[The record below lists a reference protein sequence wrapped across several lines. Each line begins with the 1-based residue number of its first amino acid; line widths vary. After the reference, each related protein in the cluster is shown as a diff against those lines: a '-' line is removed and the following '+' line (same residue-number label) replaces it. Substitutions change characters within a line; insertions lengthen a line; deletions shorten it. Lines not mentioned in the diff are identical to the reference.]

1 MSMQSIRFRQL
12 TLLMGLFIA
21 AGAFTTPAVASEDQ
35 AIEQLRNL
43 NKAFTSIAERVT
55 PTVVTISTRET
66 VSSDVWT
73 WEIPEGQRRFFR
85 MPRRRRPQEERQQE
99 RPGLGSGI
107 IMTGDGYILTNHH
120 VAGRADEI
128 TVILNDNQEF
138 DARLVGT
145 DSLTDVAVIKID
157 AEGLASAPVGDS
169 DGVQI
174 GEWVMAVGA
183 PLDLRST
190 VTSGIVSALGRN
202 LNIISDRSGFAIED
216 FIQTDAAINPGNS
229 GGALINLDGKV
240 IGVNTAIASRTGG
253 FVGYGF
259 AIPINLAR
267 KVMDDIVTHGRVRR
281 GFLGINLRSVDASLA
296 DAFGLDGPR
305 GVLIANVFSDTPADA
320 AGLKDEDI
328 ILSIDGKPVNRP
340 NQVQSLIA
348 RKHPDETV
356 ALEIRRKNR
365 TITLPVKLGEK
376 PAQIADVASTR
387 TQAGQTE
394 LQGLSVSNITPEVAE
409 RWDLKDGIDGILVT
423 EVARGSRAARA
434 NFQRG
439 DIIFKV
445 RQGNFERD
453 VGSVADF
460 KASLS
465 KLEKGRNAAFFV
477 RRGTYHLFLTMKIPE

>member
-1 MSMQSIRFRQL
+1 MSIQTIRCRRL
-12 TLLMGLFIA
+12 TLFVGLLFI
-21 AGAFTTPAVASEDQ
+21 AGAFTTPAFATEDQ
-35 AIEQLRNL
+35 AVEQLRNL
-43 NKAFTSIAERVT
+43 NKAFTSIAKRVT

-66 VSSDVWT
+66 VRSNALRGQ
-73 WEIPEGQRRFFR
+73 IPEDYRRFFR
-85 MPRRRRPQEERQQE
+85 MPRGERRE

-107 IMTGDGYILTNHH
+107 IMSADGYVLTNHH
-120 VAGRADEI
+120 VAGSADEI

-138 DARLVGT
+138 EARLVGT

-157 AEGLASAPVGDS
+157 AEGLASAPVGNS
-169 DGVQI
+169 DEIQI

-190 VTSGIVSALGRN
+190 VTSGIISALGRN

-229 GGALINLDGKV
+229 GGALINLDGEV
-240 IGVNTAIASRTGG
+240 IGVNTAIASGTGG

-267 KVMDDIVTHGRVRR
+267 KVMDDIITHGRVRR
-281 GFLGINLRSVDASLA
+281 GFLGINLRRVDASLA

-328 ILSIDGKPVNRP
+328 ILSIDGTAVNRP

-365 TITLPVKLGEK
+365 TITLQVKLGEK
-376 PAQIADVASTR
+376 PAQIGDVASTR

-394 LQGLSVSNITPEVAE
+394 LHGLSVSNITPEVE
-409 RWDLKDGIDGILVT
+409 SRWRLESGMDGILVT
-423 EVARGSRAARA
+423 EVAQGSRAARA
-434 NFQRG
+434 RFQRG

-445 RQGNFERD
+445 RQGNFERE
-453 VGSVADF
+453 VRTVEDF
-460 KASLS
+460 KTSLA

-477 RRGTYHLFLTMKIPE
+477 RRGTYHLFLTMKISE

>member
-1 MSMQSIRFRQL
+1 MSNKTIRFRGF
-12 TLLMGLFIA
+12 TLFVGLLIA
-21 AGAFTTPAVASEDQ
+21 AGAFTSPAFASEDQ
-35 AIEQLRNL
+35 AIEQLRSL
-43 NKAFTSIAERVT
+43 NKAFTGIASRIT

-66 VSSDVWT
+66 VTNVWT
-73 WEIPEGQRRFFR
+73 RERPEFFRPFFR
-85 MPRRRRPQEERQQE
+85 MPRGEGWRERQQE

-107 IMTGDGYILTNHH
+107 IMTADGYILTNHH
-120 VAGRADEI
+120 VAGSADEI

-157 AEGLASAPVGDS
+157 AEDLASAPVGDS
-169 DGVQI
+169 DEVQI

-183 PLDLRST
+183 PLSLRST

-240 IGVNTAIASRTGG
+240 IGVNTAIASGTGG

-267 KVMDDIVTHGRVRR
+267 KVMDDIINHGRVRR

-305 GVLIANVFSDTPADA
+305 GVLIANVFADTPADA

-328 ILSIDGKPVNRP
+328 ILSIDGRPVNRP

-376 PAQIADVASTR
+376 PAQIGDVASTR
-387 TQAGQTE
+387 TQAAQTE
-394 LQGLSVSNITPEVAE
+394 LHGLSVSNITPEIEE
-409 RWDLKDGIDGILVT
+409 RWGLEGEMEGILVT
-423 EVARGSRAARA
+423 EVAQGSRAGRAR
-434 NFQRG
+434 FQRG
-439 DIIFKV
+439 DIIFKI
-445 RQGNFERD
+445 RQGSFERE
-453 VGSVADF
+453 VGSVAEF
-460 KASLS
+460 KASLA

>member
-1 MSMQSIRFRQL
+1 MSIQTLRFRQL

-21 AGAFTTPAVASEDQ
+21 AGAFTTPAFASEDQ

-66 VSSDVWT
+66 VSSSEFSREV
-73 WEIPEGQRRFFR
+73 PENFRRFFR
-85 MPRRRRPQEERQQE
+85 MPRRERRE
-99 RPGLGSGI
+99 RPGFGSGI
-107 IMTGDGYILTNHH
+107 IMTADGYILTNHH
-120 VAGRADEI
+120 VAGSADEI

-183 PLDLRST
+183 PLNLRST

-202 LNIISDRSGFAIED
+202 LNVISDRSGFAIED

-240 IGVNTAIASRTGG
+240 IGVNTAIASGTGG

-267 KVMDDIVTHGRVRR
+267 KVMDDIITHGRVRR

-305 GVLIANVFSDTPADA
+305 GVLIGNVFSDTPADA

-328 ILSIDGKPVNRP
+328 ILSIDGKPVDRP

-356 ALEIRRKNR
+356 SLEIRRKNR

-376 PAQIADVASTR
+376 PEQIGDVASTR

-394 LQGLSVSNITPEVAE
+394 LQGLSVSDISPEIAE

-423 EVARGSRAARA
+423 EVTPGSRAARA
-434 NFQRG
+434 RFQRG
-439 DIIFKV
+439 DVVFKV
-445 RQGNFERD
+445 RQGNLERK
-453 VGSVADF
+453 VRSVAEF
-460 KASLS
+460 KASLAE
-465 KLEKGRNAAFFV
+465 LEKGRNAAFFV
-477 RRGTYHLFLTMKIPE
+477 RRGTYNLFLTMKIPE

>member
-1 MSMQSIRFRQL
+1 MSIQTNRFRQL
-12 TLLMGLFIA
+12 TFLMVLFIA
-21 AGAFTTPAVASEDQ
+21 AGAFTTPAFASEDQ
-35 AIEQLRNL
+35 AVEQLRNL
-43 NKAFTSIAERVT
+43 NKAFTGIASRIT

-66 VSSDVWT
+66 VSSSEFSREV
-73 WEIPEGQRRFFR
+73 PENFRRFFR
-85 MPRRRRPQEERQQE
+85 MPRRERRE

-107 IMTGDGYILTNHH
+107 IMTADGYILTNHH
-120 VAGRADEI
+120 VAGSADEI

-145 DSLTDVAVIKID
+145 DSLTDVAVIKVD

-169 DGVQI
+169 DAVQI

-202 LNIISDRSGFAIED
+202 LNVISDRSGFAIED

-229 GGALINLDGKV
+229 GGALINLDGEV
-240 IGVNTAIASRTGG
+240 IGVNTAIASGTGG

-281 GFLGINLRSVDASLA
+281 GFLGINLRNVDASLA

-305 GVLIANVFSDTPADA
+305 GVLIANVIPDTPADA

-348 RKHPDETV
+348 RKHPEENV

-376 PAQIADVASTR
+376 PEQIGDVASTR

-394 LQGLSVSNITPEVAE
+394 LHGLSVSNITPEIAE

-423 EVARGSRAARA
+423 EVARGSRASRAR
-434 NFQRG
+434 FLRG
-439 DIIFKV
+439 DVIFKV
-445 RQGNFERD
+445 RQGNLERE
-453 VGSVADF
+453 VRSVAEF
-460 KASLS
+460 KASLAE
-465 KLEKGRNAAFFV
+465 LEKDRNAAFFV
-477 RRGTYHLFLTMKIPE
+477 RRGTHNLFLTMKIPE

>member
-1 MSMQSIRFRQL
+1 MSIQTIRFRQL
-12 TLLMGLFIA
+12 TLFAGLLIA
-21 AGAFTTPAVASEDQ
+21 AGAFTTPAFATEDQ
-35 AIEQLRNL
+35 AVEQLRNL
-43 NKAFTSIAERVT
+43 NKAFTSIARRVT

-66 VSSDVWT
+66 VRSNALRGQ
-73 WEIPEGQRRFFR
+73 IPEDYRRYFR
-85 MPRRRRPQEERQQE
+85 MPRGERRE

-107 IMTGDGYILTNHH
+107 IMSADGYVLTNHH
-120 VAGRADEI
+120 VAGSADEI

-138 DARLVGT
+138 EARLVGT

-157 AEGLASAPVGDS
+157 AEGLASAPVGNS
-169 DGVQI
+169 DEIQI

-190 VTSGIVSALGRN
+190 VTSGIISALGRN

-229 GGALINLDGKV
+229 GGALINLDGEV
-240 IGVNTAIASRTGG
+240 IGVNTAIASGTGG

-267 KVMDDIVTHGRVRR
+267 KVMDDIITHGRVRR
-281 GFLGINLRSVDASLA
+281 GFLGINLRRVDASLA

-328 ILSIDGKPVNRP
+328 ILSIDGTAVNRP

-365 TITLPVKLGEK
+365 TITLQVKLGEK
-376 PAQIADVASTR
+376 PARIGDVASTR
-387 TQAGQTE
+387 TQAGQAE
-394 LQGLSVSNITPEVAE
+394 LHGLSVSNITPEVE
-409 RWDLKDGIDGILVT
+409 SRWRLESGMDGILVT
-423 EVARGSRAARA
+423 EVAQGSRAARA
-434 NFQRG
+434 RFQRG

-445 RQGNFERD
+445 RQGNLEREVQTVD
-453 VGSVADF
+453 DF
-460 KASLS
+460 KASLA

-477 RRGTYHLFLTMKIPE
+477 RRGTYHLFLTMKISE

>member
-1 MSMQSIRFRQL
+1 MSIQTNRFRQL

-21 AGAFTTPAVASEDQ
+21 AGAFTTPAFASEDQ

-43 NKAFTSIAERVT
+43 NKAFTGIAERVT

-66 VSSDVWT
+66 VSSS
-73 WEIPEGQRRFFR
+73 EISREVPENFRRFFR
-85 MPRRRRPQEERQQE
+85 MPRRERRD

-107 IMTGDGYILTNHH
+107 IMTADGYILTNHH
-120 VAGRADEI
+120 VAGSADEI

-145 DSLTDVAVIKID
+145 DSLTDVAVIKVD

-202 LNIISDRSGFAIED
+202 LNVISDRSGFAIED

-229 GGALINLDGKV
+229 GGALINLDGEV
-240 IGVNTAIASRTGG
+240 IGVNTAIASGTGG

-267 KVMDDIVTHGRVRR
+267 KVMDDIITHGRVRR

-348 RKHPDETV
+348 RKHPEENV
-356 ALEIRRKNR
+356 ALEIRRRNR

-376 PAQIADVASTR
+376 PAQIGEVATAR

-394 LQGLSVSNITPEVAE
+394 LHGLTVNDISPEIAE

-423 EVARGSRAARA
+423 EVTPGSRAARA
-434 NFQRG
+434 RFQRG
-439 DIIFKV
+439 DVVFKV
-445 RQGNFERD
+445 RQGNLERK
-453 VGSVADF
+453 VRSVAEF
-460 KASLS
+460 KASLAE
-465 KLEKGRNAAFFV
+465 LEKGRNAAFFV
-477 RRGTYHLFLTMKIPE
+477 RRGTYNLFLTMKIPE

>member
-1 MSMQSIRFRQL
+1 MSIHTIRFRQL
-12 TLLMGLFIA
+12 TLFAGLLIA
-21 AGAFTTPAVASEDQ
+21 AGAFTTPAFATEDQ
-35 AIEQLRNL
+35 AMEQLRNL
-43 NKAFTSIAERVT
+43 NKAFTSIARRVT

-66 VSSDVWT
+66 VRSNALRGQ
-73 WEIPEGQRRFFR
+73 IPEDYRRFFR
-85 MPRRRRPQEERQQE
+85 MPRGERRE

-107 IMTGDGYILTNHH
+107 IMSADGYVLTNHH
-120 VAGRADEI
+120 VAGSADEI

-138 DARLVGT
+138 EARLVGT

-157 AEGLASAPVGDS
+157 AEGLASAPVGNS
-169 DGVQI
+169 DEIQI

-190 VTSGIVSALGRN
+190 VTSGIISALGRN

-229 GGALINLDGKV
+229 GGALINLDGEV
-240 IGVNTAIASRTGG
+240 IGVNTAIASGTGG

-267 KVMDDIVTHGRVRR
+267 KVMDDIITHGRVRR
-281 GFLGINLRSVDASLA
+281 GFLGINLRRVDASLA

-328 ILSIDGKPVNRP
+328 ILSIDGTAVNRP

-365 TITLPVKLGEK
+365 TITLQVKLGEK
-376 PAQIADVASTR
+376 PAQIGDVASTR

-394 LQGLSVSNITPEVAE
+394 LHGLSVSNITPEVE
-409 RWDLKDGIDGILVT
+409 SRWRLESGMDGILVT
-423 EVARGSRAARA
+423 EVAQGSRAARA
-434 NFQRG
+434 RFQRG

-445 RQGNFERD
+445 RQGNFERE
-453 VGSVADF
+453 VRTVEDF
-460 KASLS
+460 KTSLA

-477 RRGTYHLFLTMKIPE
+477 RRGTYHLFLTMKISE

>member
-1 MSMQSIRFRQL
+1 MSIQTIRFRQL
-12 TLLMGLFIA
+12 TLLIGLLTA
-21 AGAFTTPAVASEDQ
+21 AGAFTTPAFASEDQ

-43 NKAFTSIAERVT
+43 NRAFTSIAERVT

-66 VSSDVWT
+66 VSSSEFSREV
-73 WEIPEGQRRFFR
+73 PENFRRFFR
-85 MPRRRRPQEERQQE
+85 MPRRERRE

-107 IMTGDGYILTNHH
+107 IMTADGYILTNHH
-120 VAGRADEI
+120 VAGSADEI

-202 LNIISDRSGFAIED
+202 LNVISDRSGFAIED

-229 GGALINLDGKV
+229 GGALINLDGEV
-240 IGVNTAIASRTGG
+240 IGVNTAIASGTGG

-267 KVMDDIVTHGRVRR
+267 KVMDDIITHGRVRR

-328 ILSIDGKPVNRP
+328 ILSIDGRPVNRP

-376 PAQIADVASTR
+376 PAQIGEVATAR

-394 LQGLSVSNITPEVAE
+394 LHGLTVSNITPEVAE

-423 EVARGSRAARA
+423 EVTPGSRAARA
-434 NFQRG
+434 RFQRG
-439 DIIFKV
+439 DVVFKV
-445 RQGNFERD
+445 RQGNLERK
-453 VGSVADF
+453 VRSVAEF
-460 KASLS
+460 KASLAE
-465 KLEKGRNAAFFV
+465 LEKGRNAAFFV
-477 RRGTYHLFLTMKIPE
+477 RRGTYNLFLTMKIP

>member
-1 MSMQSIRFRQL
+1 MSIQSIRFRQL
-12 TLLMGLFIA
+12 TLLVGLFIA
-21 AGAFTTPAVASEDQ
+21 AGAFTTPAFASEDQ

-66 VSSDVWT
+66 VSGDAWSR
-73 WEIPEGQRRFFR
+73 EIPEYFRRRFR
-85 MPRRRRPQEERQQE
+85 MPRGEERRRE

-107 IMTGDGYILTNHH
+107 IMTADGYILTNHH
-120 VAGRADEI
+120 VAGSADEI
-128 TVILNDNQEF
+128 TVILYDNQEF
-138 DARLVGT
+138 EARLVGT

-240 IGVNTAIASRTGG
+240 IGVNTAIASGTGG

-267 KVMDDIVTHGRVRR
+267 KVMDDIVSHGRVRR
-281 GFLGINLRSVDASLA
+281 GFLGINLRRVDASLA

-305 GVLIANVFSDTPADA
+305 GVLIGNVFSDTPADA

-328 ILSIDGKPVNRP
+328 ILSIDGKPVDRP

-356 ALEIRRKNR
+356 SLEIRRKNR

-376 PAQIADVASTR
+376 PEQIGDVASTR

-394 LQGLSVSNITPEVAE
+394 LHGLTVNDISPEIAE

-423 EVARGSRAARA
+423 EVTPGSRAARA
-434 NFQRG
+434 RFQRG
-439 DIIFKV
+439 DVVFKV
-445 RQGNFERD
+445 RQGNLERK
-453 VGSVADF
+453 VGSVAEF
-460 KASLS
+460 KASLAE
-465 KLEKGRNAAFFV
+465 LEKGRNAAFFV
-477 RRGTYHLFLTMKIPE
+477 RRGRHNLFLTMKIPE

>member
-1 MSMQSIRFRQL
+1 MSIQSVRFRRFALL
-12 TLLMGLFIA
+12 TGLLIA
-21 AGAFTTPAVASEDQ
+21 AGAFATPAFASEDQ
-35 AIEQLRNL
+35 AMEQLRNL
-43 NKAFTSIAERVT
+43 NKAFTGIAERVT

-66 VSSDVWT
+66 VSSSELSREV
-73 WEIPEGQRRFFR
+73 PENFRRFFR
-85 MPRRRRPQEERQQE
+85 MPRRERRE

-107 IMTGDGYILTNHH
+107 IMTADGYILTNHH
-120 VAGRADEI
+120 VAGSADEI

-145 DSLTDVAVIKID
+145 DSLTDVAVIKVD

-202 LNIISDRSGFAIED
+202 LNVISDRSGFAIED

-229 GGALINLDGKV
+229 GGALINLDGEV
-240 IGVNTAIASRTGG
+240 IGVNTAIASGTGG

-267 KVMDDIVTHGRVRR
+267 KVMDDIITHGRVRR

-305 GVLIANVFSDTPADA
+305 GVLIANVFPDTPADA
-320 AGLKDEDI
+320 AGLKNEDI
-328 ILSIDGKPVNRP
+328 ILSIDRRPVNQP

-348 RKHPDETV
+348 RKHPGETV

-376 PAQIADVASTR
+376 PAQIGDVASAR
-387 TQAGQTE
+387 TQAGQAE
-394 LQGLSVSNITPEVAE
+394 LHGLSVSNITPEIE
-409 RWDLKDGIDGILVT
+409 GRWSLEAGMEGILVT
-423 EVARGSRAARA
+423 EVVQGSRAARA
-434 NFQRG
+434 RFQRG

-445 RQGNFERD
+445 RQGSFEREM
-453 VGSVADF
+453 GSVAEF
-460 KASLS
+460 KASLAA
-465 KLEKGRNAAFFV
+465 LEKGRNAAFFV
-477 RRGTYHLFLTMKIPE
+477 RRGTYHLFLTMRIPE

>member
-1 MSMQSIRFRQL
+1 MSIQTIRFRQL
-12 TLLMGLFIA
+12 TLFAGLLIA
-21 AGAFTTPAVASEDQ
+21 AGAFTTPAFATEDQ
-35 AIEQLRNL
+35 AMEQLRNL
-43 NKAFTSIAERVT
+43 NKAFTSIARRVT

-66 VSSDVWT
+66 VRSNALRGQ
-73 WEIPEGQRRFFR
+73 IPEDYRRFFR
-85 MPRRRRPQEERQQE
+85 MPRGERRE

-107 IMTGDGYILTNHH
+107 IMSADGYVLTNHH
-120 VAGRADEI
+120 VAGSADEI

-138 DARLVGT
+138 EARLVGT

-157 AEGLASAPVGDS
+157 AEGLASAPVGNS
-169 DGVQI
+169 DEIQI

-190 VTSGIVSALGRN
+190 VTSGIISALGRN

-229 GGALINLDGKV
+229 GGALINLDGEV
-240 IGVNTAIASRTGG
+240 IGVNTAIASGTGG

-267 KVMDDIVTHGRVRR
+267 KVMDDIITHGRVRR
-281 GFLGINLRSVDASLA
+281 GFLGINLRRVDASLA

-328 ILSIDGKPVNRP
+328 ILSIDGTAVNRP

-365 TITLPVKLGEK
+365 TITHQVKLGEK
-376 PAQIADVASTR
+376 PAQIGDVASTR

-394 LQGLSVSNITPEVAE
+394 LHGLSVSNITPEVE
-409 RWDLKDGIDGILVT
+409 SRWRLEAGMDGILVT
-423 EVARGSRAARA
+423 EVAQGSRAARA
-434 NFQRG
+434 RFQRG

-445 RQGNFERD
+445 RQGNLERE
-453 VGSVADF
+453 VRTVEDF
-460 KASLS
+460 KASLA

-477 RRGTYHLFLTMKIPE
+477 RRGTYHLFLTMKISE

>member
-1 MSMQSIRFRQL
+1 MSIQTIRFRQF
-12 TLLMGLFIA
+12 TLLIGLLFA
-21 AGAFTTPAVASEDQ
+21 AGAFATPAFASEDQ

-66 VSSDVWT
+66 VAGAAWSR
-73 WEIPEGQRRFFR
+73 EIPESYRRFFR
-85 MPRRRRPQEERQQE
+85 MPRREERRRE

-107 IMTGDGYILTNHH
+107 IMTADGYILTNHH
-120 VAGRADEI
+120 VAGSADEI

-138 DARLVGT
+138 EARLVGT
-145 DSLTDVAVIKID
+145 DSLTDVAVVKID
-157 AEGLASAPVGDS
+157 AEGLAAAPVGDS
-169 DGVQI
+169 DAVRI

-202 LNIISDRSGFAIED
+202 LDVISDRSGFAVED

-229 GGALINLDGKV
+229 GGALINLDGEV
-240 IGVNTAIASRTGG
+240 IGVNTAIASGTGG

-267 KVMDDIVTHGRVRR
+267 KVMDDIVSHGRVRR

-296 DAFGLDGPR
+296 DAFGMDGPR
-305 GVLIANVFSDTPADA
+305 GVLIANVFSDTPADV
-320 AGLKDEDI
+320 AGLRDEDI
-328 ILSIDGKPVNRP
+328 ILSIDKRPVNRP

-356 ALEIRRKNR
+356 ALEIRRKSR

-376 PAQIADVASTR
+376 PAQIGEIAEAR
-387 TQAGQTE
+387 TQRGQTE
-394 LQGLSVSNITPEVAE
+394 LHGLSVSNVTPEIAE
-409 RWDLKDGIDGILVT
+409 RWDLRDGIDGILVT
-423 EVARGSRAARA
+423 EVARGSLAARA
-434 NFQRG
+434 RFQRG
-439 DIIFKV
+439 DLIFKV
-445 RQGNFERD
+445 RQGNFERE

-460 KASLS
+460 KASLA

>member
-1 MSMQSIRFRQL
+1 MSIQTIRFRAFM
-12 TLLMGLFIA
+12 LLIGLLFA
-21 AGAFTTPAVASEDQ
+21 AGAFTTPALASEDQ
-35 AIEQLRNL
+35 AIEQLRSL
-43 NKAFTSIAERVT
+43 NKAFTGIASRIT

-66 VSSDVWT
+66 VTRRAWSRQV
-73 WEIPEGQRRFFR
+73 PEFFHPYFR
-85 MPRRRRPQEERQQE
+85 GPRGEERQEE

-107 IMTGDGYILTNHH
+107 IMTADGYILTNHH
-120 VAGRADEI
+120 VAGSADEI

-169 DGVQI
+169 DEVQI

-183 PLDLRST
+183 PLALRST

-202 LNIISDRSGFAIED
+202 LDFSRDRNRDPFAISD

-229 GGALINLDGKV
+229 GGALINLEGDV
-240 IGVNTAIASRTGG
+240 IGVNTAIASNTGQ

-267 KVMDDIVTHGRVRR
+267 KVMDDIVSHGRVRR

-328 ILSIDGKPVNRP
+328 ILSIDGRPVNRP

-348 RKHPDETV
+348 RKHPDENV
-356 ALEIRRKNR
+356 ALEIRRKDR
-365 TITLPVKLGEK
+365 TITLPVKLVEK
-376 PAQIADVASTR
+376 PEQIGDVASTR
-387 TQAGQTE
+387 TQPGQAR
-394 LQGLSVSNITPEVAE
+394 LHGLSVSNVTPEIEE
-409 RWDLKDGIDGILVT
+409 RWGLEGEMEGILVT
-423 EVARGSRAARA
+423 EVAQGSRAARA
-434 NFQRG
+434 RFQRG
-439 DIIFKV
+439 DVIFKV
-445 RQGNFERD
+445 RQGSFERE
-453 VGSVADF
+453 VGSVAEF
-460 KASLS
+460 KASLG

>member
-1 MSMQSIRFRQL
+1 MSIQSIRFRQL

-21 AGAFTTPAVASEDQ
+21 AGAFATPAFASDDQ

-43 NKAFTSIAERVT
+43 NRAFTGIAERVT

-66 VSSDVWT
+66 VISREFSRDV
-73 WEIPEGQRRFFR
+73 PEDFRRFFR
-85 MPRRRRPQEERQQE
+85 MPRRERRD

-107 IMTGDGYILTNHH
+107 IMTADGYILTNHH
-120 VAGRADEI
+120 VAGNADEI

-138 DARLVGT
+138 AARLVGT

-190 VTSGIVSALGRN
+190 VTTGIVSALGRN
-202 LNIISDRSGFAIED
+202 LNVISDRSGFAIED

-229 GGALINLDGKV
+229 GGALINLEGEV
-240 IGVNTAIASRTGG
+240 IGVNTAIASGTGG

-281 GFLGINLRSVDASLA
+281 GFLGINLRNVDASLA

-348 RKHPDETV
+348 RKHPDENV

-394 LQGLSVSNITPEVAE
+394 LQGLRVSNITPEIAE

-423 EVARGSRAARA
+423 EVARGSRASRTR
-434 NFQRG
+434 FQRG
-439 DIIFKV
+439 DIIFKI
-445 RQGNFERD
+445 RQGNLERD
-453 VGSVADF
+453 VRTVGDF
-460 KASLS
+460 EASMR

-477 RRGTYHLFLTMKIPE
+477 RRGTQNLFLTMKIPE

>member
-1 MSMQSIRFRQL
+1 MSIQTIRCRRL
-12 TLLMGLFIA
+12 TLFVGLLFI
-21 AGAFTTPAVASEDQ
+21 AGAFTTPAFATEDQ
-35 AIEQLRNL
+35 AVEQLRNL
-43 NKAFTSIAERVT
+43 NKAFTSIARRVT

-66 VSSDVWT
+66 VRSNALRGQ
-73 WEIPEGQRRFFR
+73 IPEDYRRYFR
-85 MPRRRRPQEERQQE
+85 MPRGERRE

-107 IMTGDGYILTNHH
+107 IMSADGYVLTNHH
-120 VAGRADEI
+120 VAGSADEI

-138 DARLVGT
+138 EARLVGT

-157 AEGLASAPVGDS
+157 AEGLASAPVGNS
-169 DGVQI
+169 DEIQI

-190 VTSGIVSALGRN
+190 VTSGIISALGRN

-229 GGALINLDGKV
+229 GGALINLDGEV
-240 IGVNTAIASRTGG
+240 IGVNTAIASGTGG

-267 KVMDDIVTHGRVRR
+267 KVMDDIITHGRVRR
-281 GFLGINLRSVDASLA
+281 GFLGINLRRVDASLA

-328 ILSIDGKPVNRP
+328 ILSIDGTAVNRP

-365 TITLPVKLGEK
+365 TITLQVKLGEK
-376 PAQIADVASTR
+376 PAQIGDVASTR

-394 LQGLSVSNITPEVAE
+394 LQGLSVSNITPEVE
-409 RWDLKDGIDGILVT
+409 SRWRLESGMDGILVT
-423 EVARGSRAARA
+423 EVAQGSRAARA
-434 NFQRG
+434 RFQRG

-445 RQGNFERD
+445 RQGNFEREVRTVD
-453 VGSVADF
+453 DF
-460 KASLS
+460 KASLA

-477 RRGTYHLFLTMKIPE
+477 RRGTYHLFLTMKISE

>member
-1 MSMQSIRFRQL
+1 MSIQTIRFRQL
-12 TLLMGLFIA
+12 TLFAGLLIA
-21 AGAFTTPAVASEDQ
+21 AGAFTTPAFATEDQ
-35 AIEQLRNL
+35 AMEQLRNL
-43 NKAFTSIAERVT
+43 NKAFTSIARRVT

-66 VSSDVWT
+66 VRSNALRGQ
-73 WEIPEGQRRFFR
+73 IPEDYRRFFR
-85 MPRRRRPQEERQQE
+85 MPRGERRE

-107 IMTGDGYILTNHH
+107 IMSADGYVLTNHH
-120 VAGRADEI
+120 VAGSADEI

-138 DARLVGT
+138 EARLVGT

-157 AEGLASAPVGDS
+157 AEGLASAPVGNS
-169 DGVQI
+169 DEIQI

-190 VTSGIVSALGRN
+190 VTSGIISALGRN

-229 GGALINLDGKV
+229 GGALINLDGEV
-240 IGVNTAIASRTGG
+240 IGVNTAIASGTGG

-267 KVMDDIVTHGRVRR
+267 KVMDDIITHGRVRR
-281 GFLGINLRSVDASLA
+281 GFLGINLRRVDASLA

-328 ILSIDGKPVNRP
+328 ILSIDGTAVNRP

-365 TITLPVKLGEK
+365 TITLQVKLGEK
-376 PAQIADVASTR
+376 PAQIGDVASTR

-394 LQGLSVSNITPEVAE
+394 LHGLSVSNITPEVE
-409 RWDLKDGIDGILVT
+409 SRWRLESGMDGILVT
-423 EVARGSRAARA
+423 EVAQGSRAARA
-434 NFQRG
+434 RFQRG

-445 RQGNFERD
+445 RQGNFERE
-453 VGSVADF
+453 VRTVEDF
-460 KASLS
+460 KTSLA

-477 RRGTYHLFLTMKIPE
+477 RRGTYHLFLTMKISE